1 MAIINI
7 IKNNN
12 KSIFS
17 YTIYLNLLILFIFFT
32 YNIFAN
38 KCNMIILMYLELFLA
53 ILMKYYL
60 VLVVRNIS

>member
-32 YNIFAN
+32 YNILAN

-60 VLVVRNIS
+60 VPVVRNIS